1 MRRLGRRT
9 SRRETDAFRRE
20 LLAVW
25 RAGRPKGGTM
35 RKVIANEWMSLDGV
49 SSRVARTT
57 TRRAASATAAGTSP
71 TSTRSHSV
79 VAGTDR
85 AGEHHRGE
93 GASDRLTVNT
103 LDGDDV
109 VEASGLAAGA
119 MQLTVNGG
127 AGNDVL
133 IGGDGN
139 DVLNGDAGDDVLIGG
154 PDIDALD
161 GGGDDDIVIQLVGDD
176 VLTSATAVGEAVDLR
191 DSRGRGV
198 AGEARSDR
206 GRQDRAARR
215 RQEAHASAD
224 RRVAAHSGRALVL
237 TPVQFP
243 STCQRQNRTSG
254 SGAGAL
260 RPGPE
265 DHLRRREPPPLV
277 SPRPWPAPMQS
288 SRHLDARN
296 CFGCPRVD

>member
-1 MRRLGRRT
+1 
-9 SRRETDAFRRE
+9 
-20 LLAVW
+20 
-25 RAGRPKGGTM
+25 M

-176 VLTSATAVGEAVDLR
+176 VLTSATAAGDAVTSATAADEEWLAKHAQIV
-191 DSRGRGV
+191 DVKTVLHV
-198 AGEARSDR
+198 AGKKHTLPRTDVSQLIRDA
-206 GRQDRAARR
+206 
-215 RQEAHASAD
+215 
-224 RRVAAHSGRALVL
+224 
-237 TPVQFP
+237 P
-243 STCQRQNRTSG
+243 SS
-254 SGAGAL
+254 
-260 RPGPE
+260 
-265 DHLRRREPPPLV
+265 
-277 SPRPWPAPMQS
+277 
-288 SRHLDARN
+288 
-296 CFGCPRVD
+296 